1 MALPSEAET
10 NSTRSIML
18 KEKKKI
24 HKLYAFNQLTAV
36 LMNMMRVLQLL
47 IRCVLPQSSWAYG
60 PLSCF
65 CCFQNSMPVWMCV
78 CVCILVCIS
87 SEICTRLLFR
97 WQTKQT
103 WPFSQRADKKNE
115 RESERWIEGYFECT
129 MLIMSKIDT
138 VFWEAEVELPNK
150 P

>member
-47 IRCVLPQSSWAYG
+47 IRCVLPQSS
-60 PLSCF
+60 
-65 CCFQNSMPVWMCV
+65 
-78 CVCILVCIS
+78 
-87 SEICTRLLFR
+87 
-97 WQTKQT
+97 
-103 WPFSQRADKKNE
+103 
-115 RESERWIEGYFECT
+115 
-129 MLIMSKIDT
+129 
-138 VFWEAEVELPNK
+138 
-150 P
+150 